1 MPTHLPPWLIPRQ
14 RKRPALDRMT
24 PILRRC
30 GVSTICEAARCP
42 NVGECFAVGVA
53 TFLILG
59 ENCTRR
65 CTYCAVGHDAPQPP
79 DPDEPRRVAA
89 AACEL
94 GLGYIVV
101 TSVTRDDLP
110 DGGAAHFAATVQALR
125 ATLPQARVEVLV
137 PDFAA
142 DHAAQAVVM
151 QARPDV
157 FAHNVETMPRLY
169 PTVRPGAGYA
179 RSLALLRA
187 AADAGLAT
195 KSGAMLGLG
204 ESLDEVR
211 ELMLDL
217 RAAGVG
223 ILTLGQYLQ
232 PTRRHCA
239 VARYIEPQEFAALE
253 SEARAIGF
261 AEVRAGPFVR
271 SSYRAG
277 ESGTV
282 TYFPRGLAGRP

>member
-1 MPTHLPPWLIPRQ
+1 MPTHLPAWLIPRQ

-42 NVGECFAVGVA
+42 NVGGCFAVGVA

-79 DPDEPRRVAA
+79 DRDEPGRVAA
-89 AACEL
+89 AAREL
-94 GLGYIVV
+94 GLGYVVV

-110 DGGAAHFAATVQALR
+110 DGGAAHFAATVRALR
-125 ATLPQARVEVLV
+125 ETLPAARVETLV
-137 PDFAA
+137 PDFAG
-142 DHAAQAVVM
+142 DLAARGIVV

-157 FAHNVETMPRLY
+157 FAHNVETVPRLY
-169 PTVRPGAGYA
+169 PTVRPRADYA
-179 RSLALLRA
+179 ASLALLRA
-187 AADAGLAT
+187 AADAGLTT

-204 ESLDEVR
+204 ERLDEVR
-211 ELMLDL
+211 EVMRDL
-217 RAAGVG
+217 RAAGVM

-232 PTRRHCA
+232 PTRRHHA
-239 VARYIEPQEFAALE
+239 VARYVEPQEFAALE
-253 SEARAIGF
+253 SEALALGF
-261 AEVRAGPFVR
+261 AEARAAPFVR

-277 ESGTV
+277 H
-282 TYFPRGLAGRP
+282 